1 MWEYLQTI
9 ILSFMIVL
17 MLHFIYD
24 YIKVNFTNEK
34 HKNIIDSQTQKY
46 KNIISEM
53 ASNTMSQ
60 SGSGSD
66 MSEEDLLQY
75 ALDEAN
81 N

>member
-34 HKNIIDSQTQKY
+34 HKNMFIHIYVYIYTYIHVYRLLYRDMGVR
-46 KNIISEM
+46 NLG
-53 ASNTMSQ
+53 ASVS
-60 SGSGSD
+60 
-66 MSEEDLLQY
+66 
-75 ALDEAN
+75 
-81 N
+81 